1 MEPRTRNGPGAV
13 ISILLLLIIAIAAAW
28 LLPKPLGG
36 LVHSAGGGLALTW
49 LIVALLMLF
58 ILILIGESLGKG
70 AGGVLI
76 DPARNMMS
84 LSRLQVVLWT
94 WVILSAL
101 LTVAVARVG
110 DSIGNPA
117 GYTCPPASAGEEPS
131 CADPLGI
138 QLPTLVWAL
147 LGISITSAVGSPLL
161 KANKAQRTTE
171 EDRQRLRAARLR
183 SQREGQTEEAAS
195 YAQALQNRI
204 AENPELQ
211 DRVENTGALVRKTSW
226 TLARFSDVFSGEE
239 VSNFMYVDI
248 AKVQNFFFTIVAVI
262 AYTVALVA
270 AMLQAGSIAA
280 FFAFPDP
287 GPGLM
292 ALISISHAGYL
303 TDKAFPHSTPETP
316 AEDGRRDTPG
326 KAKPRGFADAGL
338 SYEEPIED

>member
-1 MEPRTRNGPGAV
+1 MEQNNRNSPRAV
-13 ISILLLLIIAIAAAW
+13 VSMVLLLILAIAAAW
-28 LLPKPLGG
+28 LLPKPLGS
-36 LVHSAGGGLALTW
+36 LVFSAGGGLALTW
-49 LIVALLMLF
+49 LIVALLMAF

-70 AGGVLI
+70 AAGILI

-110 DSIGNPA
+110 DSLGNPA

-138 QLPTLVWAL
+138 QLPALVWAL
-147 LGISITSAVGSPLL
+147 LGISITSAVGAPLL
-161 KANKAQRTTE
+161 KANKAQRTAE
-171 EDRQRLRAARLR
+171 EDHQRLRAARLR
-183 SQREGQTEEAAS
+183 SRREGGTEEAAS

-204 AENPELQ
+204 AENPDLQ
-211 DRVENTGALVRKTSW
+211 GQVENTGALVRKTSW
-226 TLARFSDVFSGEE
+226 TLARFSDIFSGEE
-239 VSNFMYVDI
+239 ISNFMYVDI
-248 AKVQNFFFTIVAVI
+248 AKVQNFFFTIIAVV

-270 AMLQAGSIAA
+270 AMVQAGSVAG

-287 GPGLM
+287 GPGLA

-303 TDKAFPHSTPETP
+303 TDKAFAHSTPET
-316 AEDGRRDTPG
+316 ANGDGRGGAPDEGSRAAPL
-326 KAKPRGFADAGL
+326 AQFP
-338 SYEEPIED
+338 YEEPVED